1 MVQRPFRLHRDLAK
15 SSETGTPKDTK
26 VPGVE
31 GSKTMN
37 LVYKRAI
44 AIILLMS
51 SLAAPV
57 AAGPF
62 EDAAAA
68 YGKGDYAT
76 ALQLFR
82 PLADQGMA
90 RAQTI
95 LGVMYANGQGVPK
108 SDTEATKWYQLALGV
123 IYVTG
128 LGVPKDTEKGLGWF
142 RKAADQGYANAQTN
156 LGTMY
161 DRGDG

>member
-1 MVQRPFRLHRDLAK
+1 
-15 SSETGTPKDTK
+15 
-26 VPGVE
+26 
-31 GSKTMN
+31 MN

-44 AIILLMS
+44 AIILLMA

-57 AAGPF
+57 AAEPF

-90 RAQTI
+90 RAQVI

-108 SDTEATKWYQLALGV
+108 SDTEAMKWYRL
-123 IYVTG
+123 
-128 LGVPKDTEKGLGWF
+128 
-142 RKAADQGYANAQTN
+142 AADQGDAGAQTALGGIYANGLRLPN
-156 LGTMY
+156 HPPK
-161 DRGDG
+161 RVE